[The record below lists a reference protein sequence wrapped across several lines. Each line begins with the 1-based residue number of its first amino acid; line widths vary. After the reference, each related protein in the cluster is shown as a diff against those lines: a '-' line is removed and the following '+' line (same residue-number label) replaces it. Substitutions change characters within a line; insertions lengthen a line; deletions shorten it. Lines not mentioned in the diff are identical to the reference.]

1 MFKKILAVAR
11 KDILVYFSD
20 RKAMML
26 SLAVPIMIASFF
38 TLVMGGGGDASKG
51 PQKIKTL
58 IVSEDNDP
66 LTAQVI
72 ADLAKADAIEMVSS
86 NRDSALA
93 KVKKG
98 EIGVALVFPKNFATQ
113 AKAALFAGQPAD
125 LEVYFDPT
133 KGTEKAVV
141 QGTLMQ
147 VIMEDV
153 SRAAMSGSDALN
165 GLQTAIS
172 ISPDPKRK
180 AALQDFYQSYK
191 GLIEVGATG
200 PGANGQTGM
209 RQPFHLKESPITAGK
224 DPDSDAAAT
233 RAHIVAGMAMQGV
246 LFFAIEAAMSIQR
259 EKQTGMWARMKAAPI
274 GATGILLGRGL
285 GSALIALF
293 VLTAVFGFGFLAMGL
308 RIHGSVVGMALVMIS
323 SACMT
328 ACFGLLVASLGKS
341 EAQSR
346 GMSVLAVLMMSM
358 LGGAWFP
365 TWMMPKAIQS
375 LSMLIPVRWGI
386 DGFDG
391 ALWRGSTLAEIMIP
405 VAGLMAFAAIFA
417 TAATLRFRKA

>member
-191 GLIEVGATG
+191 GLLY
-200 PGANGQTGM
+200 
-209 RQPFHLKESPITAGK
+209 F
-224 DPDSDAAAT
+224 
-233 RAHIVAGMAMQGV
+233 
-246 LFFAIEAAMSIQR
+246 
-259 EKQTGMWARMKAAPI
+259 
-274 GATGILLGRGL
+274 
-285 GSALIALF
+285 
-293 VLTAVFGFGFLAMGL
+293 
-308 RIHGSVVGMALVMIS
+308 
-323 SACMT
+323 
-328 ACFGLLVASLGKS
+328 
-341 EAQSR
+341 
-346 GMSVLAVLMMSM
+346 
-358 LGGAWFP
+358 
-365 TWMMPKAIQS
+365 
-375 LSMLIPVRWGI
+375 
-386 DGFDG
+386 
-391 ALWRGSTLAEIMIP
+391 
-405 VAGLMAFAAIFA
+405 
-417 TAATLRFRKA
+417 